1 MKTVLLIFSL
11 VLNLV
16 SFNSSAE
23 VFTPK
28 KDKVIDLRVMVPEVF
43 GKPVKGEVL
52 VLHEENFSRV
62 EDVDVRHKILEFI
75 YAENGKEQDGIDPAV
90 GEGVFIP
97 KEQLGGILD
106 TDLLKATF
114 LKPFHQNGIDQY
126 PVYLK
131 FRASLFVRLFKRVKI
146 DAKKALNSNV
156 WKVYYGTLEVNGLDL
171 AINALGKVL
180 KLDLLYNGKV
190 VKSLRIEELETIPE
204 REF

>member
-1 MKTVLLIFSL
+1 MKTALLIFSL
-11 VLNLV
+11 L
-16 SFNSSAE
+16 SFNLQAE
-23 VFTPK
+23 MLSPI
-28 KDKVIDLRVMVPEVF
+28 KDKIIDLRVMVPEIF
-43 GKPVKGEVL
+43 GKPVKGEVR

-62 EDVDVRHKILEFI
+62 EEADVRHKILEFI

-97 KEQLGGILD
+97 KEQLGGLLD

-114 LKPFHQNGIDQY
+114 LKPFHQNSIDQY
-126 PVYLK
+126 PVHLK
-131 FRASLFVRLFKRVKI
+131 FRASLFHRVFKRVKI
-146 DAKKALNSNV
+146 DAKKALNSSV

-180 KLDLLYNGKV
+180 KLDLLYDGKV
-190 VKSLRIEELETIPE
+190 VKSIRIEDLETIPE